1 MEKNN
6 IADKLIPADPN
17 VYTFLRIFTGLVILI
32 RGINFI
38 FVMVNLQSMI
48 QQADVAVFTENSATL
63 AVVIAFFNI
72 ACGLFILVGFVTRL
86 SAIIQIPILVVATFF
101 VNIRYLS
108 ENSFEF
114 ILSLVTLLLV
124 IMVAYKG
131 SGRFSADEYFRR
143 GAALDRAGENR
154 I

>member
-1 MEKNN
+1 
-6 IADKLIPADPN
+6 
-17 VYTFLRIFTGLVILI
+17 
-32 RGINFI
+32 
-38 FVMVNLQSMI
+38 MI
-48 QQADVAVFTENSATL
+48 QQADVAILTQNSAALSTL
-63 AVVIAFFNI
+63 IAFLNI
-72 ACGLFILVGFVTRL
+72 ACGLFIIVGFFARL

-101 VNIRYLS
+101 VNIRHLGN
-108 ENSFEF
+108 NSFEF
-114 ILSLVTLLLV
+114 ILSLVTLVLA